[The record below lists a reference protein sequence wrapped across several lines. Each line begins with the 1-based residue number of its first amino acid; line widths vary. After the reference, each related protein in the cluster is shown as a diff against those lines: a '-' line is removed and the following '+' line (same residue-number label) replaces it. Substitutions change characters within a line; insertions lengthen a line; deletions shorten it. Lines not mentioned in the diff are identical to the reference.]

1 MMNKKRL
8 LILSLILFLSLFLN
22 HIKFGNSNSIV
33 SNYEIIKEFQHK
45 QRKNKSAKVLADYMY
60 ERIKF
65 YQSFDT
71 WYERHYAIEI
81 MYQALQNME

>member
-1 MMNKKRL
+1 MRDII
-8 LILSLILFLSLFLN
+8 LIILAIALCLTIN
-22 HIKFGNSNSIV
+22 HKVYGNSNSTI

-45 QRKNKSAKVLADYMY
+45 QRKTKSAKVLADYMY
-60 ERIKF
+60 KRIKF